1 MMQQLAFALC
11 MVLAS
16 AAHAAVEV
24 TVGDTDY
31 SVDYFE
37 GTYTDNLALLQE
49 QVWWG
54 DEALALD
61 FAALGIE
68 AGLGYPNLDGGG
80 TPLFAFAAGDLK
92 VNWAGAVGL
101 FGLGTWSVVK
111 HDWLVY
117 YAVATG
123 TPSAVPLPAAG
134 YLFLSALLGL
144 SGRKWFA
151 RR

>member
-1 MMQQLAFALC
+1 MMKPLAFALC

-37 GTYTDNLALLQE
+37 GTYTGDVALLQE

-61 FAALGIE
+61 FATLSIE
-68 AGLGYPNLDGGG
+68 SGLGYPNLDGAG
-80 TPLFAFAAGDLK
+80 TPLFAFAASDLK

-101 FGLGTWSVVK
+101 LRLGTWSIVK
-111 HDWLVY
+111 HDRLVY
-117 YAVATG
+117 YAVATAI
-123 TPSAVPLPAAG
+123 PSVVPLPAAVW
-134 YLFLSALLGL
+134 LFGSALLGL
-144 SGRKWFA
+144 AVMKRKKA
-151 RR
+151 